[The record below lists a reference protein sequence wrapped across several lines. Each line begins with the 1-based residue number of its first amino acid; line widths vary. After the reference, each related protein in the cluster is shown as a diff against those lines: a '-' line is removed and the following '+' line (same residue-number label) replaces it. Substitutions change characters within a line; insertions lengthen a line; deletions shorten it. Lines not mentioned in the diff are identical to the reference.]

1 MDGHAGVP
9 SESAQCSAPVN
20 KTNAPCYFYFN
31 GFCNKGDRCSFM
43 HGSDGN
49 APAGK
54 STKTASASTDAPFVE
69 KKISAG
75 NETQLA
81 QTETHLN
88 PSESVPKVAINLNSE
103 FKEGLEE
110 PVPNNVSQ
118 QCASPQIAVCGYDEA
133 PAIRSESL
141 LIADGFIQSRS
152 HFEADQSSEEQVE
165 DDIEPEERWESS
177 PGFDVLVGDKSENLG
192 YDDDAEYLLDLDREQ
207 RELSCHFLGYDF
219 EDPVKYDPTH
229 PDLKHNERDIDDGY
243 DPDDKHL
250 FNNVRRDPGHSRD
263 SMLDSILFRKRKHVP
278 MELTVGDHNG
288 MDLRDHLRRR
298 RVIDGCPITGLS
310 RRRSSSRL
318 IGRSQERPRRHGMGQ
333 RHHGRMASEVGMS
346 AIESVKNGTFSHGAT
361 ANQRGL
367 LRRSQQHRS
376 KKVSRKKI
384 LSKHPFSGEVTR
396 KPVTRERRS
405 TQESTTFTGPK
416 TLAQIKE
423 EKKNAEENGVCIWK
437 VGHSSRTTSTDF
449 QAPKPLS
456 EILKD
461 KRKLD
466 FVRDSDSSG
475 Y

>member
-1 MDGHAGVP
+1 
-9 SESAQCSAPVN
+9 
-20 KTNAPCYFYFN
+20 
-31 GFCNKGDRCSFM
+31 M

-54 STKTASASTDAPFVE
+54 STKAVSTSTDAPFIE

-75 NETQLA
+75 NETQSA

-88 PSESVPKVAINLNSE
+88 PYESVPKVAMNLNSE
-103 FKEGLEE
+103 FKEGLDE

-133 PAIRSESL
+133 PVIRSESL

-192 YDDDAEYLLDLDREQ
+192 YDDDAEYLLDLDGEQ
-207 RELSCHFLGYDF
+207 RELSSCFLGYDF
-219 EDPVKYDPTH
+219 EDPIKYDPTH
-229 PDLKHNERDIDDGY
+229 PDLKQYERDFYDGY

-288 MDLRDHLRRR
+288 MDLRDHLRRH

-310 RRRSSSRL
+310 RRHGSSCL
-318 IGRSQERPRRHGMGQ
+318 IGRSQERPHRHGMGQ
-333 RHHGRMASEVGMS
+333 RLHGRMASEVGMS
-346 AIESVKNGTFSHGAT
+346 TIESVKNGTFSHGAT

-384 LSKHPFSGEVTR
+384 LLKHPFSSEVTR

-423 EKKNAEENGVCIWK
+423 EKKKAEENGVCIWK

-449 QAPKPLS
+449 QAPKTLS

-466 FVRDSDSSG
+466 FVRDSDNSG